1 VKGGEKYMGIIDL
14 INTAQ
19 GELIILAGIAYMVLK
34 NYKK

>member
-1 VKGGEKYMGIIDL
+1 MGIIDL

-19 GELIILAGIAYMVLK
+19 GELIILAGIGYMILK